1 MSNGPILVVDDEP
14 QNLAVLRQILAPQYK
29 LIFATNG
36 ADALNAVAKFNPSLI
51 LLDVNLPD
59 ISGYQVCEALQKDPA
74 TDQVPVIFVTTMSEV
89 GQESRGFAVGAV
101 DYIVKPVNPDIVRA
115 RVKTQL
121 SLVRAGRLEKSY
133 HDAIAMLGEAG
144 HYSDADTAEHVWR
157 MAAYAGAIAQGM
169 GLSDEECKLIED
181 AAPLHDTG
189 KIGVPSSILRKPGPL
204 DAAEWAVMKTHPY
217 IGWKIL
223 SQSDAAVF
231 QISAMI
237 ALGHHEKWDGSGY
250 PRHLAGESIPL
261 AARIV
266 AVADV
271 FDALSTKRPYKE
283 AWPYE
288 QSLDWVRDNS
298 DKHFDPTIV
307 QVFLDIQPRI
317 VEIKSKWDHVAP
329 KEVRG
334 VVVGAI

>member
-1 MSNGPILVVDDEP
+1 MTHSPILIVDDEP
-14 QNLAVLRQILAPQYK
+14 QNLAVLRQILSPQYK
-29 LIFATNG
+29 LIFATSG
-36 ADALNAVAKFNPSLI
+36 ADALAAVAKFKPSLL

-59 ISGYQVCEALQKDPA
+59 MSGYEVCETLQKNPINA
-74 TDQVPVIFVTTMSEV
+74 HMPVIFVTALSDV
-89 GQESRGFAVGAV
+89 GEEAKGFAVGAV
-101 DYIVKPVNPDIVRA
+101 DYLVKPVNPVIVRA

-121 SLVRAGRLEKSY
+121 SLVRATRLENSY
-133 HDAIAMLGEAG
+133 RDAIAMLGETG

-169 GLSDEECKLIED
+169 GLPDDECRLIED

-189 KIGVPSSILRKPGPL
+189 KIGVPSAILRKPGPL
-204 DAAEWAVMKTHPY
+204 DDAEWAVMKTHPY

-223 SQSDAAVF
+223 SQSDANVF
-231 QISAMI
+231 RVSADI

-250 PRHLAGESIPL
+250 PYQRAGESIPL

-271 FDALSTKRPYKE
+271 FDALSTKRPYKV

-288 QSLDWVRDNS
+288 DCLDLIKTS
-298 DKHFDPTIV
+298 SGKHFDPQIV
-307 QVFLDIQPRI
+307 QAFLGIQPQILDI
-317 VEIKSKWDHVAP
+317 KAKWNPSA
-329 KEVRG
+329 
-334 VVVGAI
+334 AAL

>member
-1 MSNGPILVVDDEP
+1 MTSGPILIVDDEP
-14 QNLAVLRQILAPQYK
+14 QNLAVLRQILSPQYK

-36 ADALNAVAKFNPSLI
+36 MDALAAVAKFKPCLI

-59 ISGYQVCEALQKDPA
+59 MSGYEVCETLQKDP
-74 TDQVPVIFVTTMSEV
+74 TNTHMPVIFVTALSEV
-89 GQESRGFAVGAV
+89 GQESKGFAVGAV

-121 SLVRAGRLEKSY
+121 SLVRTAKLEKSY
-133 HDAIAMLGEAG
+133 RDAIAMLGEAG

-157 MAAYAGAIAQGM
+157 MSAYAGAIAQGM
-169 GLSDEECKLIED
+169 GLPDDECRLIED

-189 KIGVPSSILRKPGPL
+189 KIGVPSAILRKPGPL
-204 DAAEWAVMKTHPY
+204 DEAEWAVMKTHPY

-223 SQSDAAVF
+223 SRSDAHVF
-231 QISAMI
+231 QVSAEI

-250 PRHLAGESIPL
+250 PRHIKGESIPL
-261 AARIV
+261 VARIV

-288 QSLDWVRDNS
+288 KCLALIRNS
-298 DKHFDPTIV
+298 SGQHFDPKIV

-317 VEIKSKWDHVAP
+317 LDIKAKWDHIAAASQQRV
-329 KEVRG
+329 
-334 VVVGAI
+334 I